1 MPRTI
6 FSCAS
11 RSLVCLL
18 VVTLSCNNSA
28 RETAR
33 SKVEQQEKT
42 LAGKEPAAVERIP
55 AEVKPEGKPP
65 AGAAPAIQETAATE
79 VKPNEKGPTVQLALK
94 FTPQDSTTYRV
105 VVEADRSVTWEGPLP
120 EKPAAF
126 KGGHTG
132 NRIETTFAQRIQ
144 SVDDKGN
151 AIAEIKIEALKYLS
165 KAWNDV
171 VLDFDSAREQ
181 DKNSPLQKLIGQR
194 YVVQMSAAGQVLKI
208 VDANEARAAVTGNL
222 SAHKTA
228 LALLSPEVIKQRHT
242 IPALPPGEKSRLS
255 PGESWSSTVTFPFD
269 MMGSKSYEKI
279 YTLKEIKD
287 ADDRQFAVA
296 DMNAVPSS
304 EMAQELHKE
313 QTTNPLEKMFD
324 TNETYSGQLKLDLT
338 AGKVEKCLEELR
350 IEWVIVD
357 PQAKDDKEPAAL
369 RMTATRFY
377 SIEKIN

>member
-1 MPRTI
+1 MMPRTI

-11 RSLVCLL
+11 RSLICVL
-18 VVTLSCNNSA
+18 VATLSCNNSA

-55 AEVKPEGKPP
+55 AEVKPK
-65 AGAAPAIQETAATE
+65 
-79 VKPNEKGPTVQLALK
+79 EKGPAVLLALK

-105 VVEADRSVTWEGPLP
+105 VVEADRSVVWEGPLP
-120 EKPAAF
+120 EKPTGF

-165 KAWNDV
+165 KVRDDV
-171 VLDFDSAREQ
+171 VLDFDSSREK
-181 DKNSPLQKLIGQR
+181 DKDNPLAKLIGQS
-194 YVVQMSAAGQVLKI
+194 YTIQISPAGQVLQV
-208 VDANEARAAVTGNL
+208 VDANQARAAVEGGS
-222 SAHKTA
+222 SAHQTA
-228 LALLSPEVIKQRHT
+228 SALFSAEAIKQRHT
-242 IPALPPGEKSRLS
+242 IPALPPGEKNRLS

-369 RMTATRFY
+369 RMSAMRLY
-377 SIEKIN
+377 SIEKID

>member
-1 MPRTI
+1 MMPRTI
-6 FSCAS
+6 FSCAI
-11 RSLVCLL
+11 RILICVL

-42 LAGKEPAAVERIP
+42 LAGKEPAAVQRIP
-55 AEVKPEGKPP
+55 AEVKPK
-65 AGAAPAIQETAATE
+65 
-79 VKPNEKGPTVQLALK
+79 EKGPAVLLALK
-94 FTPQDSTTYRV
+94 FAPQDSTTYRV
-105 VVEADRSVTWEGPLP
+105 VVEADRSVVWEGPLP
-120 EKPAAF
+120 EKPTGF

-144 SVDDKGN
+144 SADDKGN
-151 AIAEIKIEALKYLS
+151 AIAEIKIEALKYLA
-165 KAWNDV
+165 KVRDDA
-171 VLDFDSAREQ
+171 VLDFDSSREK
-181 DKNSPLQKLIGQR
+181 DKDNPLAKLIGQS
-194 YVVQMSAAGQVLKI
+194 YTIQISPAGQVLQV
-208 VDANEARAAVTGNL
+208 VDANQARAAVEGSS
-222 SAHKTA
+222 SAHQTA
-228 LALLSPEVIKQRHT
+228 SALFSAEAIKQRHT
-242 IPALPPGEKSRLS
+242 IPALPPGEKNRLS
-255 PGESWSSTVTFPFD
+255 PGESWSSTATFPFD

-324 TNETYSGQLKLDLT
+324 TNENYSGQLKLDLT

-369 RMTATRFY
+369 RMSAMRLY
-377 SIEKIN
+377 SIEKID

>member
-11 RSLVCLL
+11 RILICVL

-55 AEVKPEGKPP
+55 AEVKPK
-65 AGAAPAIQETAATE
+65 
-79 VKPNEKGPTVQLALK
+79 EKGPAVLLALK

-105 VVEADRSVTWEGPLP
+105 IVEADRSVVWEGPLP
-120 EKPAAF
+120 EKPTGF

-151 AIAEIKIEALKYLS
+151 AIAEIKIEALKYLA
-165 KAWNDV
+165 KVRDDV
-171 VLDFDSAREQ
+171 VLDFDSSREK
-181 DKNSPLQKLIGQR
+181 DKDNLLAKLIGQS
-194 YVVQMSAAGQVLKI
+194 YTIQISPAGQVLQV
-208 VDANEARAAVTGNL
+208 VDANQVRAAVEGSS
-222 SAHKTA
+222 SAHQTA
-228 LALLSPEVIKQRHT
+228 SALFSAEAIKQRHT
-242 IPALPPGEKSRLS
+242 IPALPPGEKNRLS
-255 PGESWSSTVTFPFD
+255 PGESWSSTATFPFD

-369 RMTATRFY
+369 RMSAMRLY
-377 SIEKIN
+377 SIEKID

>member
-1 MPRTI
+1 MMPRTI
-6 FSCAS
+6 FSCAI
-11 RSLVCLL
+11 RILICVL

-42 LAGKEPAAVERIP
+42 LAGKEPAAVQRIP
-55 AEVKPEGKPP
+55 AEVKPK
-65 AGAAPAIQETAATE
+65 
-79 VKPNEKGPTVQLALK
+79 EKGPAVLLALK
-94 FTPQDSTTYRV
+94 FAPQDSTTYRV
-105 VVEADRSVTWEGPLP
+105 VVEADRSVVWEGPLP
-120 EKPAAF
+120 EKPTGF

-151 AIAEIKIEALKYLS
+151 AIAEIKIEALKYLA
-165 KAWNDV
+165 KVRDDV
-171 VLDFDSAREQ
+171 VLDFDSSREK
-181 DKNSPLQKLIGQR
+181 DKDNLLAKLIGQS
-194 YVVQMSAAGQVLKI
+194 YTIQISPAGQVLQV
-208 VDANEARAAVTGNL
+208 VDANQARAAVEGSS
-222 SAHKTA
+222 SAHQTA
-228 LALLSPEVIKQRHT
+228 SALFSAEAIKQRHT
-242 IPALPPGEKSRLS
+242 IPALPPGEKNRLS
-255 PGESWSSTVTFPFD
+255 PGESWSSTATFPFD

-369 RMTATRFY
+369 RMSAMRLY
-377 SIEKIN
+377 SIEKID

>member
-1 MPRTI
+1 MMPRTV

-11 RSLVCLL
+11 RSLICLL

-33 SKVEQQEKT
+33 SKVEQQEKM

-55 AEVKPEGKPP
+55 AEVKPK
-65 AGAAPAIQETAATE
+65 
-79 VKPNEKGPTVQLALK
+79 EKGPAVLLALK

-105 VVEADRSVTWEGPLP
+105 VVEAGRSVAWEGPLP
-120 EKPAAF
+120 EKPTGF

-165 KAWNDV
+165 KAWDNV

-181 DKNSPLQKLIGQR
+181 DKDSPLQKLIGQR

-255 PGESWSSTVTFPFD
+255 PGESWSSTATFPFD

-287 ADDRQFAVA
+287 AGDRQFAVA

-324 TNETYSGQLKLDLT
+324 TNENYSGQLKLDLT

-369 RMTATRFY
+369 RMSAMRLY
-377 SIEKIN
+377 SIEKID